1 MATVYHCAVNSRAL
15 DNPAQCGHAAE
26 LFAASLLRLNQ
37 VHTMKFFILQLVTKS
52 GQRLG
57 HEALL
62 QHILT
67 DMGSPILV
75 RYFKWLLKSL
85 GYPITPAHKG
95 YQKPR
100 PSVSP
105 LLGFLSRFQVTVSV
119 LDVLFTETARAW
131 LLSIKVQLTV

>member
-105 LLGFLSRFQVTVSV
+105 LLGFLSGFQVTVSV